1 MGRTV
6 SSANFC
12 YLQSMFLQFL
22 LVFPLR
28 RLRRES
34 GILSRKRASLLDIP
48 QLIIDYGVEC
58 LVLVA
63 DD

>member
-12 YLQSMFLQFL
+12 YQQSMFLQFL

-28 RLRRES
+28 MLRRDS
-34 GILSRKRASLLDIP
+34 RILSTKRASLLDIP

-58 LVLVA
+58 LIVVA

>member
-28 RLRRES
+28 MLRRDS
-34 GILSRKRASLLDIP
+34 RILSTKIASLLDIP

-58 LVLVA
+58 LIVVA